1 MTNRERFQKFLREMR
16 GFHYIFWFARGNV
29 GCGGGDGGG
38 GVRGIISVFY
48 NVNLRNFIILGAGV
62 ELKLFF
68 IAKTF
73 NLFISFIS

>member
-1 MTNRERFQKFLREMR
+1 M
-16 GFHYIFWFARGNV
+16 
-29 GCGGGDGGG
+29 GCGGGDLGGGG
-38 GVRGIISVFY
+38 GVRGIISAFY
-48 NVNLRNFIILGAGV
+48 NVNLINFIILGAGV